1 MKKILIIICA
11 LIFSSNIRAQPME
24 LEFNTE
30 VSPGT
35 TITLPLYGI
44 TSVTINWGDSNE
56 ETITTSADIEHTYA
70 SEGTYQVTISGSFS
84 KFGKGWESYNNADKL
99 IKVISFGDVGLT
111 NLSGAFRD
119 AVNLIELPIQI
130 PSTIT
135 NMSFMFYN
143 ASSFNQDLPW
153 DVSNVTSMNAMF
165 REATSFNG
173 DINDWNV
180 ESVTTM
186 SAMFAYAEN
195 FNQDI
200 SNWNVSNVTDMYSIF
215 YNATSF
221 NGDISSWDVSNV
233 QNMSFMFYRCA
244 DFNQTIGS
252 WDVSHAETMAY
263 MFIEASSFNQDISAW
278 NVSNVTTMTNMFREA
293 SSFNQDIN
301 SWDVSNVEN
310 MVYMFCGA
318 DNFNQDLNN
327 WDVSLV
333 SSMERM
339 FYDALSFNG
348 DISSWDVSNVTNMTY
363 MFYNAENFNQDI
375 GNWNVG
381 NVTNMSHMFLFATKF
396 NQDLGNWD
404 VGNVTDMSYMFSSA
418 TNFNQDLGN
427 WNMSNVENVTEMF
440 ASTTLSTAFYNNL
453 LIGWAGQSLQNNLT
467 FNAGNAKYSPGDAA
481 TARQEIIDNFNWDIL
496 DGGLSELPAVVTSE
510 VINVNDTSAVTG
522 GEVMT
527 DGGYPVTSIGVV
539 WDISEEPTLLNNEG
553 YTEDEYIEGTYEFVS
568 EMNMLV
574 PLTKYYVR
582 AYATNSEGTTYG
594 NTFSFTTTKTLTI
607 AGTFTVFDKTYD
619 GNMEAE
625 IDENNLT
632 LEGVSGSDDV
642 ELTAVVVAFETAEPG
657 ENVLVTINDATL
669 EGLDAENY
677 ILSLEGSPTTEAQ
690 IARKEITIK
699 GSFTVVDKSYDGT
712 TEAEI
717 DENNLVLDG
726 VIASDDVELT
736 DIHAVF
742 ETAEPGENIL
752 VTIEEAT
759 LEGNDADWYQ
769 LSLENSPTTVANIT
783 QAVNVDKVYFDH
795 IIIYPNPFADYLTL
809 KNAEGTLQIS
819 IIDALGNVVLK
830 EKDYDEDIINTSDF
844 KSGLYFLVIS
854 KANQKRV
861 FKLIK
866 Q

>member
-1 MKKILIIICA
+1 
-11 LIFSSNIRAQPME
+11 ME

-44 TSVTINWGDSNE
+44 TSVTINWGDGNE
-56 ETITTSADIEHTYA
+56 ENFTTSADIEHTYV
-70 SEGTYQVTISGSFS
+70 SEGTYQVNISGSFS
-84 KFGKGWESYNNADKL
+84 KFGKDSQTYDNADKL
-99 IKVISFGDVGLT
+99 IKVLNFGDVGLT
-111 NLSGAFRD
+111 DLSGAFRN
-119 AVNLIELPIQI
+119 AVNLIALPTQI

-165 REATSFNG
+165 REAISFNG
-173 DINDWNV
+173 AINDWNV
-180 ESVTTM
+180 ENVTTM
-186 SAMFAYAEN
+186 ASMFAYAEN

-200 SNWNVSNVTDMYSIF
+200 SNWDVSNVTDMYSIF

-221 NGDISSWDVSNV
+221 NGDIGSWDVSNV

-244 DFNQTIGS
+244 NFNQAIGS

-278 NVSNVTTMTNMFREA
+278 NVSNVTTMTNMFRYA

-301 SWDVSNVEN
+301 
-310 MVYMFCGA
+310 
-318 DNFNQDLNN
+318 
-327 WDVSLV
+327 
-333 SSMERM
+333 
-339 FYDALSFNG
+339 
-348 DISSWDVSNVTNMTY
+348 SWDVSNVTNMTY

-375 GNWNVG
+375 GSWDVG
-381 NVTNMSHMFLFATKF
+381 NVTNMSHMFLYATKF

-404 VGNVTDMSYMFSSA
+404 VGNVTDMSYMFASA

-440 ASTTLSTAFYNNL
+440 ASTTLFTAFYNNL
-453 LIGWAGQSLQNNLT
+453 LIGLAGQSLQNNLS

-522 GEVMT
+522 GEVMA

-553 YTEDEYIEGTYEFVS
+553 YTEDEYIEGAYEFVS

-669 EGLDAENY
+669 EGLDADNY
-677 ILSLEGSPTTEAQ
+677 ILSLEGSPTTGAQ
-690 IARKEITIK
+690 IARKDITIK

-759 LEGNDADWYQ
+759 LEGNDADCYQ

-809 KNAEGTLQIS
+809 KNAEDALQIS
-819 IIDALGNVVLK
+819 IIDALGNVILK
-830 EKDYDEDIINTSDF
+830 EKDYNENIINTRDF
-844 KSGLYFLVIS
+844 KSGLYFMVIS

>member
-1 MKKILIIICA
+1 MVYM
-11 LIFSSNIRAQPME
+11 F
-24 LEFNTE
+24 
-30 VSPGT
+30 
-35 TITLPLYGI
+35 
-44 TSVTINWGDSNE
+44 
-56 ETITTSADIEHTYA
+56 
-70 SEGTYQVTISGSFS
+70 
-84 KFGKGWESYNNADKL
+84 
-99 IKVISFGDVGLT
+99 
-111 NLSGAFRD
+111 SGA
-119 AVNLIELPIQI
+119 N
-130 PSTIT
+130 
-135 NMSFMFYN
+135 N
-143 ASSFNQDLPW
+143 FNQDLDNW
-153 DVSNVTSMNAMF
+153 DVSQVSSMKRM
-165 REATSFNG
+165 
-173 DINDWNV
+173 
-180 ESVTTM
+180 
-186 SAMFAYAEN
+186 
-195 FNQDI
+195 
-200 SNWNVSNVTDMYSIF
+200 F

-233 QNMSFMFYRCA
+233 
-244 DFNQTIGS
+244 
-252 WDVSHAETMAY
+252 
-263 MFIEASSFNQDISAW
+263 
-278 NVSNVTTMTNMFREA
+278 TNMP
-293 SSFNQDIN
+293 
-301 SWDVSNVEN
+301 
-310 MVYMFCGA
+310 
-318 DNFNQDLNN
+318 
-327 WDVSLV
+327 
-333 SSMERM
+333 
-339 FYDALSFNG
+339 
-348 DISSWDVSNVTNMTY
+348 Y

-381 NVTNMSHMFLFATKF
+381 NVTDMSHMFLFAAKF

-404 VGNVTDMSYMFSSA
+404 VGNVTDMSYMFASA

-453 LIGWAGQSLQNNLT
+453 LIGWAGQSLQNNLS
-467 FNAGNAKYSPGDAA
+467 FDAGNAKYSPGDAA
-481 TARQEIIDNFNWDIL
+481 TARQGIIDNFNWNIL

-510 VINVNDTSAVTG
+510 VINVNDTSAETG
-522 GEVMT
+522 GEVMA
-527 DGGYPVTSIGVV
+527 DGGYPVTSVGVV
-539 WDISEEPTLLNNEG
+539 WDITEEPTLANNEG

-568 EMNMLV
+568 EMNMLA

-582 AYATNSEGTTYG
+582 AYATNSEGTAYG

-607 AGTFTVFDKTYD
+607 AGTFSVFDKTYD

-632 LEGVSGSDDV
+632 LDGVIGTDEV
-642 ELTAVVVAFETAEPG
+642 ELTEIHTVFETKEPG

-669 EGLDAENY
+669 AGNDAENY

-690 IARKEITIK
+690 ITRKEITIK
-699 GSFTVVDKSYDGT
+699 GSFTVFDKSYDGT

-759 LEGNDADWYQ
+759 LAGNDAENYILSLEGSPTTEAQITPKEITIKGSFTVLDKSYDGTTEAEIDENNLILDGVIASDDVELTDIHAVFETAEPGENILVTIEEATLTGNDADCYQ

-809 KNAEGTLQIS
+809 KNAEGALQIS
-819 IIDALGNVVLK
+819 IIDALGNVIFK
-830 EKDYDEDIINTSDF
+830 EKDYNEDIINTRDF

-854 KANQKRV
+854 KANHKRV
-861 FKLIK
+861 FKLVK